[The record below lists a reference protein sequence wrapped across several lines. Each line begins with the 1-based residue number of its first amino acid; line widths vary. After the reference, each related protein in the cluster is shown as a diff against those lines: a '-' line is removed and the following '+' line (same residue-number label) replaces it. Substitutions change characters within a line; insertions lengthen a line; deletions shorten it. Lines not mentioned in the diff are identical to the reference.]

1 LETNLGAELEPLN
14 DSNAQ
19 FHARSARAANPTATH
34 LEPACGAALAPG
46 YAANAVLD
54 GFKEIVFVACGGVT
68 STLDQVRGWSLSL

>member
-1 LETNLGAELEPLN
+1 
-14 DSNAQ
+14 
-19 FHARSARAANPTATH
+19 